1 MNHVHNHHNH
11 YHLALHPK
19 LQQLSIDFTF
29 LPIMVVFSHP
39 LKVTL
44 MDAGAKIIFWV
55 NSTYFTRA
63 ATAAKQ

>member
-1 MNHVHNHHNH
+1 MV
-11 YHLALHPK
+11 YSYSK
-19 LQQLSIDFTF
+19 F

-39 LKVTL
+39 LKMTL

-63 ATAAKQ
+63 AAAAKQ